1 MTATVWTEDRIGRLK
16 ALWLEGRTAE
26 QIARDLGH
34 GVTRSAVL
42 GKVYR
47 MGLSARRAP
56 REKTTCSL
64 VRRPRA
70 AAPPRR
76 SAPQPVKD
84 APERVPE
91 PGLATLISV
100 RRDQCRWPCGDPQ
113 AAGFSLCGR
122 PVERGAFCCAH
133 AAMAYR
139 PRPDTPRSLERL
151 ARLN

>member
-26 QIARDLGH
+26 QIASDLAH

-47 MGLSARRAP
+47 MGLSAGRAARENTTRAP
-56 REKTTCSL
+56 
-64 VRRPRA
+64 VRRTKA
-70 AAPPRR
+70 AGPSLR
-76 SAPQPVKD
+76 SAPEPAQG

-91 PGLATLISV
+91 GLATLLSV
-100 RRDQCRWPCGDPQ
+100 GRDQCRWPCGDPK
-113 AAGFSLCGR
+113 AATLSLCGR
-122 PVERGAFCCAH
+122 PVGRGAFCGAH
-133 AAMAYR
+133 AALAYR